1 MPRAE
6 FPKPY
11 PVQFDGNRAV
21 AWLLALLGWHVQFD
35 GLPTRQGVLA
45 IYPHT
50 SNWDFVIL
58 VLVKWAIGVP
68 VKFWGKDRLFRIPLF
83 GQWLTWLGGV
93 PVDRTA
99 ARGVVTQAV
108 EQFHKARTQD
118 SYFWLALAPEGTR
131 KRIPG
136 WRSGFYQTA
145 LRTGLPL
152 GLVRLDYAARE
163 VRVVDFMFL
172 SGNESEDFK
181 HIVAVYVG
189 VVGRH
194 PENATPI
201 RLLDPSVPRSE
212 MIVK

>member
-1 MPRAE
+1 MPLAE
-6 FPKPY
+6 FSKPY
-11 PVQFDGNRAV
+11 PVQFSGNRVV
-21 AWLLALLGWHVQFD
+21 AWLLALLGWRVQFD

-68 VKFWGKDRLFRIPLF
+68 VKFWGKDKLFRIPLF

-108 EQFHKARTQD
+108 EQFLKARAQD

-172 SGNESEDFK
+172 SGNEGEDFK
-181 HIVAVYVG
+181 HINAVYAG
-189 VVGRH
+189 VAGLH
-194 PENATPI
+194 PQNAAPI

-212 MIVK
+212 TIVK